1 MDRRQFLKASAVGA
15 LVTSGPTGP
24 GSFGV
29 AVFAQTAAAGGA
41 NVKIPIHMSHG
52 VDRVPTP
59 TSANGRKT
67 LTAEGMDALYRIAR
81 DMGFESIGYDDLERW
96 RAGLGA
102 LPRRPMMIDF
112 DHPTITMRYEVND
125 IMQRYGYRPTLFIRT
140 FDIEKQHH
148 ARGPMPKPADR
159 TVMTWDE
166 VGELQQ
172 MGWHMAAHTVT
183 HPNLSDLSVKDPS
196 GAQIAEEL
204 DTSNATIQQRLGI
217 RPRDFAYTGTSF
229 STQAEHEVMKRYRF
243 GRLWIINSQYAM
255 DGKPARIADV
265 MGIPGADE
273 SDGGP
278 PKAARYITKTTNP
291 YRLPSMDTNY
301 LINDPVAF
309 RRYHEDALA

>member
-15 LVTSGPTGP
+15 LVTSGATGP
-24 GSFGV
+24 SSFGV

-140 FDIEKQHH
+140 FDIEKQHN
-148 ARGPMPKPADR
+148 APGPMPKPADR

-204 DTSNATIQQRLGI
+204 DTSNATIRQRL
-217 RPRDFAYTGTSF
+217 
-229 STQAEHEVMKRYRF
+229 
-243 GRLWIINSQYAM
+243 
-255 DGKPARIADV
+255 
-265 MGIPGADE
+265 
-273 SDGGP
+273 
-278 PKAARYITKTTNP
+278 
-291 YRLPSMDTNY
+291 
-301 LINDPVAF
+301 
-309 RRYHEDALA
+309 